1 MTESRTEYQ
10 VKDADKSVTQLMEE
24 ILNLT
29 NAKNAADVIS
39 NDAEARIRKLDL
51 EIYTRMF
58 QE

>member
-58 QE
+58 TE